1 MDMDRLIK
9 ILGMTGSSHDGEALA
24 ALRMAQKLMSSHGKT
39 WKDLIGAPQPQ
50 QGAAGAGWDPFAHA
64 REKAQREAQR
74 QREREEYARARENA
88 HAREQ
93 ARQRES
99 SQGPE
104 GDEAA
109 MKRECLRMLDEC
121 PHLLTDWEKEFLESF
136 KDRPDHWAMSDKQRA
151 VFERILARYRKQQK

>member
-1 MDMDRLIK
+1 MDMDRFIK
-9 ILGMTGSSHDGEALA
+9 ILGMTGSAHDGEALS
-24 ALRMAQKLMSSHGKT
+24 ALRMAQKLMSAHGKT
-39 WKDLIGAPQPQ
+39 WKDLIGAPKQ
-50 QGAAGAGWDPFAHA
+50 QQQQNRQDQYGSRWKQAHPDWQN
-64 REKAQREAQR
+64 ER

-99 SQGPE
+99 SE

-109 MKRECLRMLDEC
+109 TKRECLRMLDEC

-136 KDRPDHWAMSDKQRA
+136 KDRPDHWSMTEKQRA

>member
-9 ILGMTGSSHDGEALA
+9 ILGMTGSTHDGEALS
-24 ALRMAQKLMSSHGKT
+24 ALRMAQKLMAANGKT

-74 QREREEYARARENA
+74 QREREEYARAREND
-88 HAREQ
+88 HASEQ
-93 ARQRES
+93 ARQREIN
-99 SQGPE
+99 
-104 GDEAA
+104 EAGLKHA
-109 MKRECLRMLDEC
+109 CLRMLDEF
-121 PHLLTDWEKEFLESF
+121 PQLLTDWEKEFLESF
-136 KDRPDHWAMSDKQRA
+136 KDRPDWWSMTEKQRA